1 MPGGELRYANLLTH
15 SCTLCSSSID
25 GWMVGHD
32 GAVVDGGDKLR
43 GGGAE
48 QEFSMHYYNSPSAQ
62 RSSAIVIYGLS
73 IFLTMVTPSSSHLA
87 QRERSEAK
95 SDL

>member
-25 GWMVGHD
+25 GWMVGH

-43 GGGAE
+43 GGGGGAGVL
-48 QEFSMHYYNSPSAQ
+48 HA
-62 RSSAIVIYGLS
+62 L
-73 IFLTMVTPSSSHLA
+73 L
-87 QRERSEAK
+87 
-95 SDL
+95 